1 MMQVRELIA
10 EIEALA
16 PPRWAAAWDQ
26 SGVQAVGE
34 RQDVRKLGVGL
45 DPTSEMIEQSLAWG
59 ADFLLVHHP
68 VALKPG
74 LPARDNGY
82 AKVLRMVFRQ
92 DVWLYA
98 AHTSLDVQPRGPVRW
113 LARELGLEN
122 LQVLEETG
130 RRAGRWF
137 RVLGHAAQLE
147 ELARTLSGY
156 PAVEVYPCGKRAME
170 VVTAPGGDHQV
181 LRAVSGVEGELLHV
195 VSQEL
200 DMPVEPLGFGFV
212 GDLGQPLPWSTFA
225 ANLERIL
232 GGPPRSLAGE
242 APVMVRRV
250 ACCPGSGA
258 SLLGRV
264 GQAGA
269 QVYVTGDMKYHD
281 AQAALEQ
288 GVLVVDVGHFV
299 LEERMMREFAE
310 TLRHILAPQ
319 GVDVAF
325 FVGSDPLRRGYG
337 NGHSGFGEKHPQ

>member
-1 MMQVRELIA
+1 MQVRALIA

-16 PPRWAAAWDQ
+16 PPHWAAAWDQ
-26 SGVQAVGE
+26 SGVQAAVE
-34 RQDVRKLGVGL
+34 RQDVRRLGVGL
-45 DPTSEMIEQSLAWG
+45 DPTPEMIEQALAWG

-68 VALKPG
+68 VAMKPE
-74 LPARDNGY
+74 LPARENGY
-82 AKVLRMVFRQ
+82 AKVLGMVFRHN
-92 DVWLYA
+92 VWLYA

-122 LQVLEETG
+122 LGVLEETG

-137 RVLGHAAQLE
+137 RILGHAGQLE
-147 ELARTLSGY
+147 ELARNLAEY
-156 PAVEVYPCGKRAME
+156 PGVEVYPCGARALE
-170 VVTAPGGDHQV
+170 VVAAPGSDHQIF
-181 LRAVSGVEGELLHV
+181 RAVSEGGGLLHV

-212 GDLGQPLPWSTFA
+212 GDLGQPLPWNAFA

-264 GQAGA
+264 GQTGA
-269 QVYVTGDMKYHD
+269 QVYVTGDVKYHD
-281 AQAALEQ
+281 AQAAREQ
-288 GVLVVDVGHFV
+288 GILVVDVGHFA